1 MTFLERYEASPS
13 AFGGTGVPVLS
24 VPANSLLCAGGP
36 GREFWCLLNCGLA
49 LRSRQSVNI
58 SSLLG
63 SFALL
68 WISTDMSSLTTP
80 EAGWKKEESVKDWA
94 NKKKVSKGQSKKTVQ
109 IFFSIT
115 EISNMGPDPMF
126 KYHGNPKSS
135 SLNFGWFVVCG
146 WAHDLETLNC
156 S

>member
-36 GREFWCLLNCGLA
+36 GREFWCLLNLA
-49 LRSRQSVNI
+49 LRYVLD

-80 EAGWKKEESVKDWA
+80 EAG
-94 NKKKVSKGQSKKTVQ
+94 
-109 IFFSIT
+109 
-115 EISNMGPDPMF
+115 
-126 KYHGNPKSS
+126 
-135 SLNFGWFVVCG
+135 
-146 WAHDLETLNC
+146 
-156 S
+156 

>member
-24 VPANSLLCAGGP
+24 VPTGAPGG
-36 GREFWCLLNCGLA
+36 EFWFLLNCGLA

-68 WISTDMSSLTTP
+68 WISTDMLSLTP
-80 EAGWKKEESVKDWA
+80 GAD
-94 NKKKVSKGQSKKTVQ
+94 
-109 IFFSIT
+109 
-115 EISNMGPDPMF
+115 
-126 KYHGNPKSS
+126 
-135 SLNFGWFVVCG
+135 
-146 WAHDLETLNC
+146 
-156 S
+156 